1 MGDNL
6 SQRFLSDERD
16 GSIICRV
23 ADDQDEKRTV
33 AGWPAEHLIKETHG
47 AWRVRER
54 RETGVVKSCYEQAS
68 GDTYRLLPVVVLDF
82 LPVRTP
88 PIELAEDRDQVWRR
102 LQERLELVSPERGDR
117 LEPLVLGAPVIKGS
131 LFGLRA
137 LPNSRLK
144 GWVRHDDEV
153 PRLPV
158 RTTRGGV
165 RRSEAVVDDLGRHGS
180 LGKVAHGTTFPR
192 AGIELSGAALH
203 LGFGVAL
210 VARKGNERRL
220 GHRSSLWLKLA

>member
-1 MGDNL
+1 MRAA
-6 SQRFLSDERD
+6 SRHERMFA
-16 GSIICRV
+16 CLEVAKRV
-23 ADDQDEKRTV
+23 WAV
-33 AGWPAEHLIKETHG
+33 GAVHAE
-47 AWRVRER
+47 A
-54 RETGVVKSCYEQAS
+54 
-68 GDTYRLLPVVVLDF
+68 
-82 LPVRTP
+82 
-88 PIELAEDRDQVWRR
+88 
-102 LQERLELVSPERGDR
+102 ERLRELHRTLESRIERGDR
-117 LEPLVLGAPVIKGS
+117 LESLVLGAPVIKGS

-165 RRSEAVVDDLGRHGS
+165 RRSEAVVDDFGRHGS